1 MQFATVHS
9 KLAHDLI
16 RISASIQD
24 LAEVSMNASRN
35 DGQALKVPKR
45 APRWSIALPARVTW
59 KDSHGATRFA
69 TVLTRDISESGVY
82 IEWQESAT
90 IPLYRLVSLQI
101 ERDARTL
108 DGVPAALR
116 SGKVLSAVYRLGSY
130 RKSTGTPGGY
140 GLRLL
145 VEPPTK
151 AADVTQDLQ
160 ASAIA

>member
-1 MQFATVHS
+1 MQFVAAHS

-16 RISASIQD
+16 RTSASIQG

-35 DGQALKVPKR
+35 NGQALKVQKR
-45 APRWSIALPARVTW
+45 APRCSIALPARVTW

-101 ERDARTL
+101 ERDARGL

-151 AADVTQDLQ
+151 AADAAQDLQ